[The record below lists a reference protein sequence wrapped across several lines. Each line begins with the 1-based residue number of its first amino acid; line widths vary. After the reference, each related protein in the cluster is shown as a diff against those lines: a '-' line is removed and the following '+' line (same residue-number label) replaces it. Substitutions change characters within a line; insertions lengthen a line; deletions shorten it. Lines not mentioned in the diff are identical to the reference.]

1 MPNTLKIS
9 PLLAVLLLT
18 ACTTMPNGPSALV
31 LPGTGKSF
39 DLFRADDFECKQFAH
54 SQLEGTTPENAQ
66 VESGAKSALF
76 GTLLGAVAGAA
87 INGRQG
93 AAVGAGTGLVFGG
106 LSGAGAANRSGHT
119 VQQRYDYAYQQC
131 MYAKGHRVP
140 VAGGG
145 FTSDSRQP
153 TAAYAQPAVQPV
165 QTSVQPPPP
174 PPGAPPAPPP
184 R

>member
-1 MPNTLKIS
+1 MS
-9 PLLAVLLLT
+9 PLLKLSVLPLVLLAA
-18 ACTTMPNGPSALV
+18 ACTTMPNGPSTMV

-54 SQLEGTTPENAQ
+54 SQLEGATADSAQ
-66 VESGAKSALF
+66 VESGVKSAAL
-76 GTLLGAVAGAA
+76 GTFLGAIAGAA

-106 LSGAGAANRSGHT
+106 LAGAGSARQSGYT
-119 VQQRYDYAYQQC
+119 VQQRYDNAYQQC

-145 FTSDSRQP
+145 FASDTRSDMRP
-153 TAAYAQPAVQPV
+153 SGTAYM
-165 QTSVQPPPP
+165 QPPPP

>member
-1 MPNTLKIS
+1 MSNIS
-9 PLLAVLLLT
+9 RFLPLPALLLAA
-18 ACTTMPNGPSALV
+18 ACTTMPNGPSAMV

-39 DLFRADDFECKQFAH
+39 DAFRADDYECKQFAG
-54 SQLEGTTPENAQ
+54 SQVEGTPDSAQ
-66 VESGAKSALF
+66 VDSGVKSAAL
-76 GTLLGAVAGAA
+76 GTVLGALAGAA

-106 LSGAGAANRSGHT
+106 VAGAGTAQRSGYT
-119 VQQRYDYAYQQC
+119 VQQRYDNAYQQC

-140 VAGGG
+140 VAGGAYSG
-145 FTSDSRQP
+145 NYTGGYAAPDSRP
-153 TAAYAQPAVQPV
+153 SGTAYL
-165 QTSVQPPPP
+165 QPPPP

>member
-1 MPNTLKIS
+1 MSTTLRILS
-9 PLLAVLLLT
+9 WSALLLVA
-18 ACTTMPNGPSALV
+18 ACTTIPNGPSALV

-54 SQLEGTTPENAQ
+54 SQLDGSTPDSAQ
-66 VESGAKSALF
+66 ADSGVKSAAL

-93 AAVGAGTGLVFGG
+93 AAVGAGSGLVFGG
-106 LSGAGAANRSGHT
+106 LAGTASARQSGYT

-140 VAGGG
+140 VAASG
-145 FTSDSRQP
+145 FTSDSRP
-153 TAAYAQPAVQPV
+153 TGTAYM
-165 QTSVQPPPP
+165 QPPPP
-174 PPGAPPAPPP
+174 PPGTPPAPPP